1 MLPAIEEQP
10 IIFRL
15 FLKQGFLSLNLPNVK
30 VKIVAI
36 LRL

>member
-15 FLKQGFLSLNLPNVK
+15 FLKQDLLLKLQNVK
-30 VKIVAI
+30 VK
-36 LRL
+36 L